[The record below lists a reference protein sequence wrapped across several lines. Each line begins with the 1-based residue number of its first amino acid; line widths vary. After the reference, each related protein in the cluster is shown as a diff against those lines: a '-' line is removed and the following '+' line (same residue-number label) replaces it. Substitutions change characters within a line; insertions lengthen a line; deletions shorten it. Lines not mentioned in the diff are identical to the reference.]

1 MSEESSELM
10 NITQVGKKFKVATSL
25 IRYWESEFDI
35 LNPGR
40 DEKGNRIYNQEDI
53 KNLELV
59 YHLVK
64 EKGFTLDGA
73 KSELEDNGDDTRQK
87 VELINSLN
95 EVKSFLS
102 GLK

>member
-1 MSEESSELM
+1 MSKENQELL
-10 NITQVGKKFKVATSL
+10 NITQLGKKFKVATSL

-40 DEKGNRIYNQEDI
+40 DEKGNRIYTPDDV

-73 KSELEDNGDDTRQK
+73 KSELNDKGDETKEK
-87 VELINSLN
+87 VELINELKG
-95 EVKSFLS
+95 VKSFLQ